1 MVAPSPSLSCSQVA
15 ARGSRSAF
23 TSLCAH
29 GTWCTLKADV
39 RSFSFAAVSN
49 TTTAAQ
55 TGKSP
60 ARTVA
65 SPRLIAIVGGAVG
78 AVVALAAVLALVHV
92 LRVRRKVERFRRSMN
107 VLGPELMP
115 MPMPTLRS
123 PDEVASIGPVAMS
136 QVSPGARSSLVSGTR
151 PTSVRTMDYK
161 RHSYLSDSTTA
172 TSPIRPPR
180 RYPLPPGKLSID
192 VDVARA
198 FQSGFHLPTIP
209 HTPMRSPYG
218 DVVPSPGP
226 TYEYFPR
233 HEVHS
238 AVTQCATEHLMTLS

>member
-15 ARGSRSAF
+15 ARGSRSAL

-39 RSFSFAAVSN
+39 RSLSFAAVSN
-49 TTTAAQ
+49 STTTAQ

-60 ARTVA
+60 ARAVA
-65 SPRLIAIVGGAVG
+65 SPHLIAIVGGAVG

-136 QVSPGARSSLVSGTR
+136 QVSPGAR
-151 PTSVRTMDYK
+151 
-161 RHSYLSDSTTA
+161 TTLLPFGLDCCHLA
-172 TSPIRPPR
+172 NQASQKIPIS
-180 RYPLPPGKLSID
+180 PGKLTTD
-192 VDVARA
+192 VDAARTIEPM
-198 FQSGFHLPTIP
+198 FHLSAI
-209 HTPMRSPYG
+209 HRS
-218 DVVPSPGP
+218 
-226 TYEYFPR
+226 
-233 HEVHS
+233 
-238 AVTQCATEHLMTLS
+238 QCARRTEKWCLRQVLRPSRDTNLIEPHFAVMQRATDSISTNTFFHDLL